1 MKQLIILLTSILI
14 ISLAA
19 DAQATNDFLT
29 KNKDFTGAVADK
41 KVYNA
46 IFQLD
51 NNDPKIINKAISNIN
66 NVLNDER
73 LKNKINIE
81 LIAFSGGTD
90 AYFKG
95 SKYENDIKALAEKGV
110 IVAQCN
116 NTLRIRNISRDS
128 LYNFIGI
135 VPSGTGE
142 LIIRQ
147 AQGWS
152 VIKP

>member
-1 MKQLIILLTSILI
+1 MKQLIILLSSIFVM
-14 ISLAA
+14 SLATE
-19 DAQATNDFLT
+19 AQTTNDLLT
-29 KNKDFTGAVADK
+29 KNKNFTGAVPEK
-41 KVYNA
+41 KIYNA

-51 NNDPKIINKAISNIN
+51 NNDPKIITKAISNIN

-73 LKNKINIE
+73 LKNKLNIE
-81 LIAFSGGTD
+81 LIAFSGGSD

-95 SKYENDIKALAEKGV
+95 SKYENDIKALAQKGV

-128 LYNFIGI
+128 IYNFIGI
-135 VPSGTGE
+135 VPSGIGE